1 MSRFAALLGLV
12 AFTSVFAQA
21 DPYGWMEGPQN
32 AKFADWL
39 RTQGKEGRQ
48 HLDASPALPKWRT
61 RLMEVSPPPP
71 INREQHRVGDRVFF
85 LHLETGKQ
93 GGLRVPREKADGKM

>member
-1 MSRFAALLGLV
+1 MSRFAVLLGLV

-32 AKFADWL
+32 AKFAAWL

-48 HLDASPALPKWRT
+48 HLDASPALSKWRT
-61 RLMEVSPPPP
+61 RLMEVSAATTL
-71 INREQHRVGDRVFF
+71 NRDQHRVSRQT
-85 LHLETGKQ
+85 H
-93 GGLRVPREKADGKM
+93 R